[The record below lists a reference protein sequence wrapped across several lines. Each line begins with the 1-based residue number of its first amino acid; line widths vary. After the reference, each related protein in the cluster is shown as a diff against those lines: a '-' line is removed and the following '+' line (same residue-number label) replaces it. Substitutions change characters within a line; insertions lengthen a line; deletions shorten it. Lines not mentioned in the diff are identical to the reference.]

1 MIEFQ
6 DCLFVPDFSVDKGWD
21 SANPEQ
27 IAKLVASASAF
38 RVANGFSAFLSGFLE
53 DSEAPYTH
61 PNPILRSFVHDLR
74 QQVKKFSKLITPK
87 ATTKDMETFVMESKQ
102 LWFSRHNEFIKA
114 AVQERRSIDVANDL
128 VTGCQ
133 PEQGEKPQR
142 NAPCPCGSGRKYKKC
157 CYMNLS

>member
-1 MIEFQ
+1 
-6 DCLFVPDFSVDKGWD
+6 
-21 SANPEQ
+21 
-27 IAKLVASASAF
+27 VAS
-38 RVANGFSAFLSGFLE
+38 GFAAFLSGFLE

-61 PNPILRSFVHDLR
+61 PNPVLRSFIHDLR
-74 QQVKKFSKLITPK
+74 QQLEKFSKLISAKPG
-87 ATTKDMETFVMESKQ
+87 TKDMETFVMESKQ

-114 AVQERRSIDVANDL
+114 AVQERRSIDIANDL
-128 VTGCQ
+128 VHRCQ